1 MPAFFIVLWA
11 SGQLAQTE
19 SFIAAKLAVETA
31 QNIATRILCSTGF
44 VELGLSKKNLTLA
57 LEGDLLDKVRVIAAF
72 EKTTVNALVRDFLTD
87 LAESKSRTARARKR
101 LADRSRRATGKVGT
115 KIWSREALYER

>member
-1 MPAFFIVLWA
+1 M
-11 SGQLAQTE
+11 
-19 SFIAAKLAVETA
+19 
-31 QNIATRILCSTGF
+31 
-44 VELGLSKKNLTLA
+44 SKKNLTLA
-57 LEGDLLDKVRVIAAF
+57 LEGVLLDKVRVIAAF

-101 LADRSRRATGKVGT
+101 LADRSRRATGKVGA